1 MSEIEILTTLIGEL
15 IVSEISEVDN
25 LEYTKANGKLTA
37 FAITMQNGKQYAL
50 EIKEVA

>member
-1 MSEIEILTTLIGEL
+1 MAEIEILTTLIGEL

-37 FAITMQNGKQYAL
+37 FAIIMQNDKQYTL
-50 EIKEVA
+50 EIKETA